1 MANMLKCAFFILLAY
16 FSLGHMRRH
25 SSPTIHEKKCL
36 LTNYLHAHFWLINV
50 TIIIRAWHGRLWP
63 LAVQPITNVKPRGW
77 RQVRSYIR
85 SFRPPSLAGL
95 PINKDVDWRRLYTCG
110 FHFFIKLSLT
120 CDQEW
125 YASKVQDDRSDCRIL
140 ICGSESYLGFRL
152 FSMLNYHLLA

>member
-1 MANMLKCAFFILLAY
+1 MCFFYFIGLLFTRTHETAFIPY
-16 FSLGHMRRH
+16 YPRK
-25 SSPTIHEKKCL
+25 KKCL